1 MERSEPA
8 IRSQATDAIHLP
20 GNQRDTGKV
29 AVMRNRSLLSSAA
42 RLLLRSM
49 ASLCAIILLAN
60 FPIAPFARGQSSV
73 QATVGSVEP
82 ITPSTIQLWP
92 NGAPGALG
100 TAATDQPT
108 LTVYLPAQNPTH
120 TGIVVCPGG
129 GYIEL
134 ATDLEGTQVAHWLNA
149 RGVAAFV
156 LTYRLG
162 PRYHYPIELLDAQRA
177 IRYVRSHSAENGLDP
192 THIGIWGFSAGGHL
206 ASTAGTHFDQ
216 GHSNATDPIDRASS
230 RPDFLVLAYPVISM
244 EPGITHA
251 GSLHNLLGEQP
262 NPMLQN
268 ELSNETQVTTETPPT
283 FLFSTTKDQAVPVMN
298 SVLFYEALLR
308 AGVPAELHIFE
319 QGRHGSGLGIGNP
332 QLSMWPI
339 LLQNWLHLH
348 GWMATSAQ

>member
-1 MERSEPA
+1 MSHFALAAALGCASFLSAQSTEPTA
-8 IRSQATDAIHLP
+8 QTAA
-20 GNQRDTGKV
+20 
-29 AVMRNRSLLSSAA
+29 ASSA
-42 RLLLRSM
+42 S
-49 ASLCAIILLAN
+49 
-60 FPIAPFARGQSSV
+60 PSS
-73 QATVGSVEP
+73 TS
-82 ITPSTIQLWP
+82 PSTILLWP
-92 NGAPGALG
+92 NGAPGAQG
-100 TAATDQPT
+100 TTPLDKPT
-108 LTVYLPAQNPTH
+108 ITVYLPAQNPTH

-129 GYIEL
+129 GYMLL
-134 ATDLEGTQVAHWLNA
+134 ATDLEGTQVARWLNA

-162 PRYHYPIELLDAQRA
+162 PRYHHPIELLDAQRA
-177 IRYVRSHSAENGLDP
+177 IRYTRSHAAEDGLDP

-206 ASTAGTHFDQ
+206 ASTAGTHFDA
-216 GHSNATDPIDRASS
+216 GNPSSADPIERVSS

-244 EPGITHA
+244 EPGITHN

-268 ELSNETQVTTETPPT
+268 ELSNETQVTTQTPPT

-332 QLSMWPI
+332 QLSLWPV

-348 GWMATSAQ
+348 GWMASSAE